1 MVILLDIFIFFWYN
15 IINLLVHC
23 TLIFLNLR
31 RWEVV
36 LMAVPINY
44 SMALFRLQLA
54 IGDLKYQQRRK
65 ALSDEQKNEIEK
77 YCEKIKKIMTEM
89 QQK

>member
-1 MVILLDIFIFFWYN
+1 MP
-15 IINLLVHC
+15 
-23 TLIFLNLR
+23 
-31 RWEVV
+31 
-36 LMAVPINY
+36 MAAINY

-65 ALSDEQKNEIEK
+65 SLSDEQKNEIETF
-77 YCEKIKKIMTEM
+77 CEKIEKIKAEM

>member
-1 MVILLDIFIFFWYN
+1 MG
-15 IINLLVHC
+15 
-23 TLIFLNLR
+23 
-31 RWEVV
+31 
-36 LMAVPINY
+36 VPINY

-65 ALSDEQKNEIEK
+65 ALSDEQKEEIEK
-77 YCEKIKKIMTEM
+77 YCEKIKKIMAEM